1 MGQRL
6 LLGALK
12 QRKRVPAHWGQLILF
27 LSIYRPIS
35 KLSFITKSLEKAMTK
50 QITPVLN
57 KDSVL
62 EKFQSVAHSVL

>member
-12 QRKRVPAHWGQLILF
+12 QRKSVPAHWGQLILF

-35 KLSFITKSLEKAMTK
+35 KLSFTKSLEKAMTK

-62 EKFQSVAHSVL
+62 EKFQSGAHSVL